1 MNDEQIMQFAL
12 NLAKSGSNQTSPNPL
27 VGCVITKNE
36 EIVGFGA
43 HLKSGEAHAEINALK
58 IAGEKAKGANVYVT
72 LEPCSHVGRTGPC
85 VEALIQA
92 QVAHVFIATLDPNP
106 LVAGQGVRRL
116 EEAGITVS
124 VGLYEDEAKAINE
137 AFFYYIVH
145 RLPYVTLKQA
155 ISIDG
160 KIAAEKGKQTA
171 ITGQQVQEDVH
182 YARSIHDAIL
192 VGSNTVC
199 IDNPSLTNRLSTSN
213 KQPIRVVIDRDGKV
227 PSSAKIFNDKMT
239 QTWLF
244 TSKPRN
250 LVGVRTFVIE
260 DCSLQ
265 NILRTLA
272 DEGVMTLYVEAGCQL
287 ADVFLQQR
295 LVQKMIIYIAPK
307 LLGDD
312 ALSMATLQGTFT
324 FTEVEKIGEDIKLTM
339 TMK

>member
-1 MNDEQIMQFAL
+1 MNDEQAMQFAL

-27 VGCVITKNE
+27 VGCVITNNQE
-36 EIVGFGA
+36 VVGFGA

-85 VEALIQA
+85 VEALIKA

-106 LVAGQGVRRL
+106 LIAGSGARRL

-124 VGLYEDEAKAINE
+124 IGLCEDGAKAINE

-160 KIAAEKGKQTA
+160 KINAEKGQRTA
-171 ITGQQVQEDVH
+171 ITGKEVQKDVH

-199 IDNPSLTNRLSTSN
+199 IDNPSLTNRLSSSN
-213 KQPIRVVIDRDGKV
+213 KQPIRVVMDRDGKV
-227 PSSAKIFNDKMT
+227 PSAAKVFNDKMA

-244 TSKPRN
+244 TSKARN
-250 LVGVRTFVIE
+250 LSGVRTFVIE
-260 DCSLQ
+260 DCSLR

-272 DEGVMTLYVEAGCQL
+272 DEGIMTLYVEAGSQM

-295 LVQKMIIYIAPK
+295 FVQKMIIYIAPK
-307 LLGDD
+307 LLGSG
-312 ALSMATLQGTFT
+312 ALSMATLQEEFIFT
-324 FTEVEKIGEDIKLTM
+324 DVEKIGEAIKLTM